1 MTTRQQTE
9 ALISKTKRVVQRVS
23 ELKEK
28 NKKLEDEVVLL
39 KQQLEKER
47 EAAKML
53 GEQIKMSKLA
63 QHLSETSAS
72 ERSELKRKVNEM
84 IQTVDLCIAQ
94 LSEENGK

>member
-1 MTTRQQTE
+1 MTTHQQTE
-9 ALISKTKRVVQRVS
+9 ALISKTRKVVQRVS
-23 ELKEK
+23 ELKENSK
-28 NKKLEDEVVLL
+28 RLEDEVLLL

-47 EAAKML
+47 EVTKML

-63 QHLSETSAS
+63 QHLSETSAA

-84 IQTVDLCIAQ
+84 IQTVELCIAQ